1 MAQKEE
7 DIVITM
13 SIRHDKNLFIVVTCP
28 LKRSLYLV
36 LINQGNNVDV
46 QHGFR
51 FDIEHS
57 RKRTNFT
64 IQF

>member
-1 MAQKEE
+1 MAQKGE

-13 SIRHDKNLFIVVTCP
+13 SIRHDKNLLIVVTCP

-46 QHGFR
+46 QHALEKTLSFNCR
-51 FDIEHS
+51 LDQ
-57 RKRTNFT
+57 NF
-64 IQF
+64 